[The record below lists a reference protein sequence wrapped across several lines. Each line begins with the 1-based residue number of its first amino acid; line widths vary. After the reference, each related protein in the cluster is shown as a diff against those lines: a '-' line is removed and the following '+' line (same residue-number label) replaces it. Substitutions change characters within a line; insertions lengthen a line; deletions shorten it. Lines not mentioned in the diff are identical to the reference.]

1 MKMQTSAQLLE
12 SYSRL
17 KVVLGSE
24 QASEL
29 INFLNV
35 RDNVQQENFET
46 TVATKADIF
55 ELKADISELRQ
66 ATTADI
72 SQLKADISQL
82 RQATKADISELRQAT
97 KADISE
103 SKSDMIKWMF
113 IFWIG
118 GQAATVGIILAV
130 FKH

>member
-46 TVATKADIF
+46 TVATKADLS

-66 ATTADI
+66 AT
-72 SQLKADISQL
+72 KADISQL
-82 RQATKADISELRQAT
+82 KADISELRQAT